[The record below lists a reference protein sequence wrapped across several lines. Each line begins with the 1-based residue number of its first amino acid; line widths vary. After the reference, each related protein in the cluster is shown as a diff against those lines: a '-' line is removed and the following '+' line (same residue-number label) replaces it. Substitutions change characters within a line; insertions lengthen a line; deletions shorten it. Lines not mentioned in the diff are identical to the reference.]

1 MNVKNITL
9 GKRSQVEIT
18 AYFMIPLIWN
28 LQNRQSYSQK
38 ADQWSAGVGIQ
49 DWLQIGSREF
59 VGGDENE
66 LWWWLHNFVNLLKII
81 LYT

>member
-1 MNVKNITL
+1 MNVKNIML

-38 ADQWSAGVGIQ
+38 ADQWLAGVGIQ

-59 VGGDENE
+59 AGGGVMKMNCDDG
-66 LWWWLHNFVNLLKII
+66 
-81 LYT
+81 YTTL